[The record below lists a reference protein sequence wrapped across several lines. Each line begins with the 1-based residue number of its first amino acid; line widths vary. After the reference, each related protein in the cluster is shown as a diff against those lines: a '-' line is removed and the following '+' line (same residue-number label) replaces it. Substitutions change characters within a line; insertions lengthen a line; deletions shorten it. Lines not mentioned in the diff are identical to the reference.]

1 MPTDQAQE
9 FLFQRIK
16 ELISPDDSLVDV
28 VSGILHLSNDSTY
41 RRIRG
46 ETALVLDEARQ
57 LCQHFNLS
65 LDQLFQVKSGSV
77 LFQNIRI
84 QDTRYTYVQFLQG
97 LLNQLGSIN
106 NFLRKEVVYMSK
118 DLPVFHNFYF
128 QPLSAFRY
136 YFWMKT
142 HLMHPD
148 FADMEFDFS
157 VLPPAVESLCTDVT
171 KAYQK
176 IPSVEMWN
184 TESIN
189 STISQ
194 IEFSKDSGHF
204 STAAD
209 IKLIYEALEQTVHHL
224 KDQAEYGCKFMPGE
238 NPEAKKNNFKLFFN
252 RVVLGD
258 NTVLATTDFVK
269 TCFINYGHLNYLR
282 TMDENF
288 CEQIFR
294 DFENLIKRSTQ
305 ISESSERQ
313 RNVFFGIILSK
324 ISDRKK
330 NL

>member
-46 ETALVLDEARQ
+46 ETALVLDEARL

-65 LDQLFQVKSGSV
+65 LDQLLQVKSGSV

-97 LLNQLGSIN
+97 LLNQLGTIN
-106 NFLRKEVVYMSK
+106 NFFRKEIVYMSK

-128 QPLSAFRY
+128 QPISAFRY

-148 FADMEFDFS
+148 FADRGFDFS
-157 VLPPAVESLCTDVT
+157 VLPAAVESLCTDVT

-176 IPSVEMWN
+176 IPSTEMWN

-204 STAAD
+204 STASD
-209 IKLIYEALEQTVHHL
+209 IKLVYEALEQTVHHL

-269 TCFINYGHLNYLR
+269 TCFINYGHLNYLM